1 MNLKPLNDFLDNSL
15 NLRSYELYKVVGELV
30 LRQENHRTQE
40 IQVQYL
46 RNIEALLVEKG
57 MTLFEEELKNQN
69 KNENVILVNSTKI
82 KNLSNLSIITNDENI
97 SFQEDTVY
105 LIKINEEYFI
115 VDEIFKNYDFSEQDA
130 SFITKIDLTNFKKI
144 NSNIKFVLEQAKKLE
159 DEIIEEA
166 KPTSKHIYSD
176 KITIRFPNS
185 TLINQISVNGEL
197 SLYKNGSPLNLT
209 TTKNFIL
216 ESESNLTTLPL
227 ILNPFYLSNNEH
239 NKVLW
244 LSRFHNFLY
253 HINFWNWM
261 PYVLANNKIDIQRQ
275 ILLDDN
281 TSFNLLLEVVKNSD
295 IQKNNFKGLNDE
307 EITALKNKYGTLD
320 MSKVNDYLIDVR
332 LKELDKT
339 DILAANRLRNVILA
353 LSSYILS
360 SFSIKGG
367 LNEEH
372 KLALPFYFET
382 SINLI
387 DTKLKSE
394 WFLFE
399 DGVIKPN
406 TKHNDGVLNS
416 NLVFFNNEV
425 IQFPTP
431 PIQLQEVN
439 VSNLPIEFNTN
450 NSANLNYVWYSF
462 FNNESDITKYLLLQQ
477 ENKTTEKYEN
487 ITFFLE
493 LDNAE
498 KFLSEKGIRTDYE
511 TEYSYI
517 YYWSGIAESLRV
529 ENLKNVYNKWSELI
543 SEENFSLLSSYIK
556 NSESI
561 QKQLKEINASNIT
574 VKSINI
580 NRQASRID
588 STHKPSYTVL
598 TSKKEVRCKPGTLRP
613 NPNGFGAT
621 CDYQQVDVPVEVVVH
636 PMLEIV
642 ADVYYDKFESGGNQV
657 KAKDNLVK
665 NKFVFN
671 DILNAQYIKDSGT
684 EQIIG
689 LTFNLNKNN
698 VSGYK
703 PTRINN
709 IAITSLFG
717 TWMEISVGGTTQTVL
732 LNNENGITTKI
743 IDFTT

>member
-15 NLRSYELYKVVGELV
+15 NLRSYELYEVVGELV

-40 IQVQYL
+40 IQIKYV

-69 KNENVILVNSTKI
+69 KNENAILVNSTKI

-97 SFQEDTVY
+97 SFKENIVY
-105 LIKINEEYFI
+105 LIKADEDYFI
-115 VDEIFKNYDFSEQDA
+115 VDEIFKNYDFSDNDA

-144 NSNIKFVLEQAKKLE
+144 NSNVKFVFAEPKKLE

-166 KPTSKHIYSD
+166 KPASRHVYSD

-216 ESESNLTTLPL
+216 ENESSLTTLPL

-281 TSFNLLLEVVKNSD
+281 ASFNLLLEVVKNSD
-295 IQKNNFKGLNDE
+295 IQKNNFKGLSE
-307 EITALKNKYGTLD
+307 VEITSLKNKYGTLD
-320 MSKVNDYLIDVR
+320 MSKVNDYLIDAR

-372 KLALPFYFET
+372 KLALPFYFE
-382 SINLI
+382 SNSNLI
-387 DTKLKSE
+387 DTKIKSE

-399 DGVIKPN
+399 DGTIKPN

-439 VSNLPIEFNTN
+439 VSNLPIEFNTS
-450 NSANLNYVWYSF
+450 NSANLNYIWYSF

-477 ENKTTEKYEN
+477 EIKTTEKLEN
-487 ITFFLE
+487 ITFYLN

-498 KFLSEKGIRTDYE
+498 KFLAEKGIRADYE
-511 TEYSYI
+511 TEWSYI
-517 YYWSGIAESLRV
+517 YFYNGIAEVLRQ
-529 ENLKNVYNKWSELI
+529 ENLQKAYEKWSKLI
-543 SEENFSLLSSYIK
+543 TEENFSQLSAYIK

-561 QKQLKEINASNIT
+561 QKQLEGINASNIT
-574 VKSINI
+574 IKSIVL
-580 NRQASRID
+580 NRQTVD
-588 STHKPSYTVL
+588 SLYKPGYTTL
-598 TSKKEVRCKPGTLRP
+598 TTKKQNRCKPGTVKP
-613 NPNGFGAT
+613 NPSGPYGIT
-621 CDYQQVDVPVEVVVH
+621 CDYEQVDVPAKVVVH
-636 PMLEIV
+636 PRLIIV
-642 ADVYYDKFESGGNQV
+642 ADIYYDKFESGGDQV
-657 KAKDNLVK
+657 RAKDNLFK

-684 EQIIG
+684 EQIIE
-689 LTFNLNKNN
+689 LTFNLDKNN
-698 VSGYK
+698 VAGYK

-709 IAITSLFG
+709 VAITSLFG
-717 TWMEISVGGTTQTVL
+717 SWMEIIVGGITRTVL

-743 IDFTT
+743 IDYTT

>member
-1 MNLKPLNDFLDNSL
+1 MNLKPLNEFLDNSL
-15 NLRSYELYKVVGELV
+15 NLRSYELYEVVGELV

-40 IQVQYL
+40 IQIKYV

-69 KNENVILVNSTKI
+69 KNENAILINSTKI

-97 SFQEDTVY
+97 SFKENIVY
-105 LIKINEEYFI
+105 LIKAYEDFFI
-115 VDEIFKNYDFSEQDA
+115 VDEIFKNYDFSDNDA

-144 NSNIKFVLEQAKKLE
+144 NSNVKFVFTEAKKLE
-159 DEIIEEA
+159 DEIIVENQ
-166 KPTSKHIYSD
+166 PTSRHVYSD

-197 SLYKNGSPLNLT
+197 SLYKNGAPLNLT

-239 NKVLW
+239 NKTLW

-295 IQKNNFKGLNDE
+295 IQKNNFKGLSDV
-307 EITALKNKYGTLD
+307 EITTLKNKYGTLD

-372 KLALPFYFET
+372 KLALPFYFE
-382 SINLI
+382 SNGNLI

-399 DGVIKPN
+399 DGTIKPN

-431 PIQLQEVN
+431 PLQLQEVN
-439 VSNLPIEFNTN
+439 VSNLPIEFNTS
-450 NSANLNYVWYSF
+450 NSANLNYIWYSF

-477 ENKTTEKYEN
+477 EIKTTEKFEN
-487 ITFFLE
+487 ITFHLN

-498 KFLSEKGIRTDYE
+498 KFLSEKGIRADYE
-511 TEYSYI
+511 TDWNYI
-517 YYWSGIAESLRV
+517 YFYNGLAEVLRQ
-529 ENLKNVYNKWSELI
+529 ENLQKVYEKWSHLI
-543 SEENFSLLSSYIK
+543 TEENFPKLSAYIK

-561 QKQLKEINASNIT
+561 QQKLNGLNASNIT
-574 VKSINI
+574 IKSINL
-580 NRQASRID
+580 NPTTVD
-588 STHKPSYTVL
+588 SLYQPGYTTL
-598 TSKKEVRCKPGTLRP
+598 TTKKQNRCKPGTVKP
-613 NPNGFGAT
+613 NPSGPYGIT
-621 CDYQQVDVPVEVVVH
+621 CDYEQVDVPVKVVVH
-636 PMLEIV
+636 PRLIIV
-642 ADVYYDKFESGGNQV
+642 ADIYYDKFESGGDQV
-657 KAKDNLVK
+657 KAKNNLVN

-684 EQIIG
+684 EQIIE

-698 VSGYK
+698 VGYYK
-703 PTRINN
+703 ATRINN

-717 TWMEISVGGTTQTVL
+717 SWMEIIVGGITKTVL

-743 IDFTT
+743 IDYTT